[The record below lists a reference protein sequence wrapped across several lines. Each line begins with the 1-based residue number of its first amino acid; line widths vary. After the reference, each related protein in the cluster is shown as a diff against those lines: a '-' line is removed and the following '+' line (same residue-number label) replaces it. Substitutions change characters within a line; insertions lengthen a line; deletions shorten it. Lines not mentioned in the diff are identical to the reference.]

1 LNTSILP
8 QGFYFF
14 ERGWLSSNSLLVHDD
29 EHAAVFDTGYVTH
42 ADQLLRLLKKQLKG
56 QTLDLVVNS
65 HLHSDHC
72 GGNFSIQPAFPSVDI
87 QIPTHQF
94 EHVAN
99 WNTNSLTYKT
109 SGQTCHP
116 FKPTKHLVHGFIL
129 ETASFKWQI
138 HSAPGHDN
146 DEFIFFEPDSGILI
160 SADALWE
167 NGLGVIF
174 PEFLGGIG
182 FDNVAVTLDLIE
194 SLNPNLVLPGHGPI
208 FANVPKALASARRKL
223 DLFSSSPEVHAHY
236 SAKVLLKFKLLE
248 VHRISIQ
255 LFHDWCL
262 HIEMLH
268 LIHQRFFGQVDKKQW
283 INELIDELILR
294 KAADTKA
301 GVLIN
306 L

>member
-1 LNTSILP
+1 MNTSILP
-8 QGFYFF
+8 HGFYFF

-29 EHAAVFDTGYVTH
+29 KHAAVFDTGYVTH
-42 ADQLLRLLKKQLKG
+42 ADQLLGLLKKQLKG
-56 QTLDLVVNS
+56 QALDLVVNS

-72 GGNFSIQPAFPSVDI
+72 GGNFSIQSAFPSVDI
-87 QIPTHQF
+87 QIPTYQF

-99 WNTNSLTYKT
+99 WDTNSLTYKT
-109 SGQTCHP
+109 SGQACSP
-116 FKPTKHLVHGFIL
+116 FKPTKHLAHGSFI
-129 ETASFKWQI
+129 ETASVYWQI

-146 DEFIFFEPDSGILI
+146 DEFIFFEPDTGILI

-194 SLNPNLVLPGHGPI
+194 SLKPKIVLPGHGPI
-208 FANVPKALASARRKL
+208 FTNVSKSLASARRKL
-223 DLFSSSPEVHAHY
+223 DLFASAPEVHAHY

-248 VHRISIQ
+248 VHRISEQ
-255 LFHDWCL
+255 LFIDWCL
-262 HIEMLH
+262 HIEMLD
-268 LIHQRFFGQVDKKQW
+268 LIHQRFFHHIAKKQW

-294 KAADTKA
+294 KAAHINAD
-301 GVLIN
+301 VLVN